1 MGIYRYA
8 QTDFG
13 IVLKADPENSSTC
26 LARYK
31 AITRLWS
38 TKAITPLWEKARY
51 PRQHP
56 WKTDVH
62 PNKMLPL
69 VLTHPPI
76 PIDSISPFSVKIWYL
91 RYHHLVPWLNNPPQR
106 CRSDWESSSHFRNVS
121 WQLFENVKNHRPV
134 PLGDDRWWY
143 TPL

>member
-91 RYHHLVPWLNNPPQR
+91 RYHHLVPWLNNPPKDAGQTG
-106 CRSDWESSSHFRNVS
+106 SHHPISETLVDNFLKC
-121 WQLFENVKNHRPV
+121 QNHRPV